1 MCTVCNICYKCFLLL
16 IVHFINTEIK
26 KDIFKLINNCS
37 NLSIRLLREEINIL
51 L

>member
-16 IVHFINTEIK
+16 IQFINTEIK

>member
-16 IVHFINTEIK
+16 IQFINTEIM